1 MEVVITY
8 IKGYPNKTNLTYRPI
23 EDDVVERIVAEYESI
38 VQKEQKE
45 QKEQKTKIKKT
56 TKKENSSY
64 LSERHYKHKSF
75 STYYRLC
82 LEGDHQCLDPCMHFP
97 PREQQV
103 KNSSK
108 Y

>member
-45 QKEQKTKIKKT
+45 QKEQKSKKKKT
-56 TKKENSSY
+56 
-64 LSERHYKHKSF
+64 RHI
-75 STYYRLC
+75 
-82 LEGDHQCLDPCMHFP
+82 
-97 PREQQV
+97 
-103 KNSSK
+103 
-108 Y
+108 